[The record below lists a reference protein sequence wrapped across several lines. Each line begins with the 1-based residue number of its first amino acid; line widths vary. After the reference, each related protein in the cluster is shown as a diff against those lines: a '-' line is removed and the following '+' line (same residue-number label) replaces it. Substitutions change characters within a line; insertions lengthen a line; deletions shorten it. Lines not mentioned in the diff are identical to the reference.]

1 MRAITASG
9 ELTKALLLIF
19 HNTPEAHVIH
29 DVAAIIDTKSR
40 KEHIET
46 LYKIM
51 EKLQDVGLT
60 LILKNAS
67 SSKIAYH
74 FGDYSSAMKGSNQT
88 HQKQKS
94 YDPLAQHKIKNR

>member
-19 HNTPEAHVIH
+19 HDIPEVHVIH

-67 SSKIAYH
+67 PSKIAYH

-88 HQKQKS
+88 HEKQKS
-94 YDPLAQHKIKNR
+94 YNPLAQHKIKNR

>member
-1 MRAITASG
+1 MRAITTSG

-19 HNTPEAHVIH
+19 HDIPEVNVIH
-29 DVAAIIDTKSR
+29 VAAIIDTKSR

>member
-19 HNTPEAHVIH
+19 HDIPEVHVIH

-67 SSKIAYH
+67 SSKTAYH

-88 HQKQKS
+88 HEKQKS

>member
-19 HNTPEAHVIH
+19 HDIPEAHVIH

-51 EKLQDVGLT
+51 EKLHDVGLT
-60 LILKNAS
+60 SI
-67 SSKIAYH
+67 
-74 FGDYSSAMKGSNQT
+74 FQV
-88 HQKQKS
+88 
-94 YDPLAQHKIKNR
+94 

>member
-19 HNTPEAHVIH
+19 HDIPEVHVIH

-74 FGDYSSAMKGSNQT
+74 FGDYPSAMKGSNQT

>member
-19 HNTPEAHVIH
+19 HDIPEVNVIH